1 MPEMDDHELRYP
13 IGEFDR
19 GSAGDFRDA
28 ERRASWINDIA
39 ELPLILAE
47 KVNRLDDAAL
57 ETAYRPGGWTI
68 RQVVHHVADSH
79 MNSLMRFKLALTEE
93 TPTIRAYFEDRW
105 AELAD
110 SRMPVAVSLKM
121 LGAIHER
128 WTTLLRAM
136 TDADFERKMIHPE
149 TGEWRLGEVL
159 ALYSW
164 HGRHHTAH
172 VAGGITRSG
181 E

>member
-1 MPEMDDHELRYP
+1 MMDDDHELRYP

-19 GSAGDFRDA
+19 TGIGDFRDA
-28 ERRASWINDIA
+28 ERRFSWINDIA
-39 ELPLILAE
+39 ELPLMLAE
-47 KVNRLDDAAL
+47 KVSRLDDAVL
-57 ETAYRPGGWTI
+57 ETSYRQDGWTI

-79 MNSLMRFKLALTEE
+79 MNSLCRFKLALTEE
-93 TPTIRAYFEDRW
+93 APTIKAYFEDRW

-110 SRMPVAVSLKM
+110 SKMPVGVSLKM
-121 LGAIHER
+121 LGGIHER
-128 WTTLLRAM
+128 WASLLRSM
-136 TDADFERKMIHPE
+136 TDDDFERRMIHPE

-172 VAGGITRSG
+172 IAAAIARSG
-181 E
+181 A